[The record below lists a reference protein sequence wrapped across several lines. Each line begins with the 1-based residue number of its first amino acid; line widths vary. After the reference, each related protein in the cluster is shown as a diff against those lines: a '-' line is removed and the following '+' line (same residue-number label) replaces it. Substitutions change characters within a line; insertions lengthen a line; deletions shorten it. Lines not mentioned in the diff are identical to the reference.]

1 MNSFLKVIWDLRYQL
16 GLQESEYA
24 EVKFIALGLL
34 EVWKVT
40 PVFWGSIKE
49 WLSDTRVYRV
59 KKEGWPQTSHFVN
72 LHNSHSGSKIRCNGP
87 TIQYTETVFSLTSN

>member
-16 GLQESEYA
+16 RLQESEYA

-40 PVFWGSIKE
+40 PVSWGSIKE
-49 WLSDTRVYRV
+49 WLSDIRVHRV
-59 KKEGWPQTSHFVN
+59 KK
-72 LHNSHSGSKIRCNGP
+72 
-87 TIQYTETVFSLTSN
+87 